1 MLASGGN
8 DNILQIW
15 DQRILDKPMIQF
27 REHLAAVRAISWSP
41 TQDKTLITGGGT
53 ADRSIKFW
61 NLDYPESLKS
71 ILTTSQVKQSFIINL
86 LGLFNYLGSR

>member
-15 DQRILDKPMIQF
+15 DQRILDKPISQF
-27 REHLAAVRAISWSP
+27 KEHSAAVKAISWSP
-41 TQDKTLITGGGT
+41 TQDGILATGGGT

-61 NLDYPESLKS
+61 NLSYPTSQKS
-71 ILTTSQVKQSFIINL
+71 ILTTSQVII
-86 LGLFNYLGSR
+86 